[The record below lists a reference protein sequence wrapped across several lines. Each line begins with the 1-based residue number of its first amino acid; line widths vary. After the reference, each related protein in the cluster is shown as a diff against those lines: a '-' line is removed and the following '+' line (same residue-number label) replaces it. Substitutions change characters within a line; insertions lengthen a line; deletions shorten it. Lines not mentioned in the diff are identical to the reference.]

1 MALDFPASEFWDF
14 SVKLYGAPGVAPACL
29 DLQERHGADVN
40 ALMFC
45 VWLAASGRGPLER
58 SLLDE
63 ALAAAAPWHV
73 EVVRALRA
81 VRKRLKTAVG
91 PVDQGMAQALRARIQ
106 MIEIDSEH
114 IEQLTLA
121 AHAAAPPAKAVDAET
136 RADHAARHCA
146 AYFRRIGASPGAA
159 DLGALATLI
168 GAAVALPEAVVRAHL
183 GRAFA

>member
-45 VWLAASGRGPLER
+45 VWLAASGRGPVGR
-58 SLLDE
+58 TLLDE
-63 ALAAAAPWHV
+63 AFAAAEAWHA

-81 VRKRLKTAVG
+81 VRKRLKTPVG
-91 PVDQGMAQALRARIQ
+91 PADPGMAQALRARIQ
-106 MIEIDSEH
+106 KVEIDSEH

-121 AHAAAPPAKAVDAET
+121 ARAVALTAQALDTET
-136 RADHAARHCA
+136 RADHAARNCA
-146 AYFRRIGASPGAA
+146 DYFRRLGVSPGAA
-159 DLGALATLI
+159 DIGALATLI
-168 GAAVALPEAVVRAHL
+168 GAAIGLPEVAVRAHL